1 MDLIPI
7 LKSWIMHLMD
17 YSLNECV
24 ISNGYIFLDNKTLL
38 LVEECYANWI
48 LGLKSQQS
56 LTCPQRQCCIHYLS
70 LASLQNS
77 SQVLLGKV

>member
-1 MDLIPI
+1 
-7 LKSWIMHLMD
+7 MD

-24 ISNGYIFLDNKTLL
+24 ISNDYIFLDNKTIL

-56 LTCPQRQCCIHYLS
+56 LTFPQR
-70 LASLQNS
+70 
-77 SQVLLGKV
+77 

>member
-1 MDLIPI
+1 
-7 LKSWIMHLMD
+7 MHLMD

-56 LTCPQRQCCIHYLS
+56 LTFPQR
-70 LASLQNS
+70 
-77 SQVLLGKV
+77 